1 MLDLKLIIDSGT
13 KAKGKRINSP
23 LEEVA
28 GDEVLPLSVLPLA
41 VVLRGVVVPEDDQGE
56 EEALES

>member
-1 MLDLKLIIDSGT
+1 MIYTFKLIIYSGT
-13 KAKGKRINSP
+13 KGKRINSP

-28 GDEVLPLSVLPLA
+28 GDEVLPLSV
-41 VVLRGVVVPEDDQGE
+41 VLRGVVVPEDDQGE

>member
-1 MLDLKLIIDSGT
+1 MT
-13 KAKGKRINSP
+13 KGKRINSP

-28 GDEVLPLSVLPLA
+28 RDEVLPLSVVPPLA
-41 VVLRGVVVPEDDQGE
+41 VELRGVVVPVDDKGE

>member
-1 MLDLKLIIDSGT
+1 MLDLKLIIYSG
-13 KAKGKRINSP
+13 KKGKRINSP

-28 GDEVLPLSVLPLA
+28 GDEVLPLSVVPPLA